1 MEKNRIMLKAVLFD
15 LDGVI
20 TDSARYHYL
29 AWKELADGLNIPFDE
44 DYNEK
49 LKGVSRMDSLELILK
64 NGNMQ
69 DAFTTEEKGKM
80 AEKKNDNYKEL
91 IKQITPADILPGIRE
106 LLISLK
112 DKNIKTCVCSV
123 SKNAFFIVN
132 RLDLNGYFD
141 HIIDAAKI
149 RNAKPDSDIF
159 AVGAYVLG
167 AAPEECVGIEDA
179 KAGITAIQKAGI
191 KAVGVGTKEQM
202 ADADWILASTEDLK
216 RESLEL
222 LVT

>member
-69 DAFTTEEKGKM
+69 DAFTTEEKEKM

-149 RNAKPDSDIF
+149 RNAKPDSDI
-159 AVGAYVLG
+159 L
-167 AAPEECVGIEDA
+167 P
-179 KAGITAIQKAGI
+179 
-191 KAVGVGTKEQM
+191 
-202 ADADWILASTEDLK
+202 
-216 RESLEL
+216 
-222 LVT
+222 

>member
-1 MEKNRIMLKAVLFD
+1 MLKAVLFD

-29 AWKELADGLNIPFDE
+29 AWKEISESLHIPFDE
-44 DYNEK
+44 EYNEK
-49 LKGVSRMDSLELILK
+49 LKGVSRMESLELILK

-69 DAFTTEEKGKM
+69 DTFTTEEKEKL
-80 AEKKNDNYKEL
+80 AEKKNDIYKEL
-91 IKQITPADILPGIRE
+91 IKQITQADILPGIRK

-123 SKNAFFIVN
+123 SKNAFSIIN
-132 RLDLNGYFD
+132 SLELNGYFD

-159 AVGAYVLG
+159 AIGAYVLG

-179 KAGITAIQKAGI
+179 NAGIAAIQKAGI
-191 KAVGVGTKEQM
+191 KAVGVGTKDQM
-202 ADADWILASTEDLK
+202 ADADLILASTKDLK
-216 RESLEL
+216 REQLEL
-222 LVT
+222 LVTK

>member
-1 MEKNRIMLKAVLFD
+1 MLKAVLFD

-20 TDSARYHYL
+20 TDSARYHYR
-29 AWKELADGLNIPFDE
+29 AWKELADELDIPFDE
-44 DYNEK
+44 AYNEK

-64 NGNMQ
+64 NGNKQ
-69 DAFTTEEKGKM
+69 DAFTEEEKEVL
-80 AEKKNDNYKEL
+80 AEKKNVNYKEL

-123 SKNAFFIVN
+123 SKNAFFIID
-132 RLDLNGYFD
+132 RLELNGYFD
-141 HIIDAAKI
+141 HIIDAVKI

-167 AAPEECVGIEDA
+167 AVPEECVGIEDA
-179 KAGITAIQKAGI
+179 KAGIEAIKKAGI
-191 KAVGVGTKEQM
+191 KAVGVGTRDQM
-202 ADADWILASTEDLK
+202 GDADLILESIGELK
-216 RESLEL
+216 REILEEL
-222 LVT
+222 LCE